1 MSTDVPQKI
10 PYKQIL
16 VTGGAGF
23 IGSHL
28 AERLLTDSVEV
39 IGLDNFDE
47 YYDPQ
52 IKRQNIAFALGQE
65 NYRFVEGDIRDSDQL
80 NHLFARSSIE
90 AVIHLAARPGVR
102 PSLKQPGLYEQ
113 INVQG
118 TLNVLEMAQRYGAGK
133 VLFASSSS
141 VYGEVNSQPSKE
153 SDPVDRPQSVYAA
166 TKRAGE
172 LMAATY
178 HELYDISV
186 GCLRLFTVYGPR
198 QRPEMAVHKFVR
210 LIEGGEDVPLYG
222 DGSSERDYTYIDD
235 IIDGIVAALKVT
247 FGFEIFNL
255 GNSRPIPLER
265 LVQIIEEHLSRRAR
279 RRSLPR
285 QVGDVQRTCAQIE
298 KARRMLGY
306 QPRVPIEEGVALFVR
321 WYRERN
327 RIGSSN
333 G

>member
-1 MSTDVPQKI
+1 MPTGTPKVI

-23 IGSHL
+23 IGSHV
-28 AERLLTDSVEV
+28 AERLLADGVEV
-39 IGLDNFDE
+39 ISLDNFDE

-65 NYRFVEGDIRDSDQL
+65 SYQFIEGDIRDPDQL

-90 AVIHLAARPGVR
+90 AVVHLAARPGVR

-118 TLNVLEMAQRYGAGK
+118 TLNVLEMAQRYGVEK

-141 VYGEVNSQPSKE
+141 VYGEVNSAPSRE

-172 LMAATY
+172 LMASAY
-178 HELYDISV
+178 HQLYGISI

-198 QRPEMAVHKFVR
+198 QRPEMAIHKFVR
-210 LIEGGEDVPLYG
+210 LIDRGEDVPLFG
-222 DGSSERDYTYIDD
+222 DGSSERDYTYIED
-235 IIDGIVAALKVT
+235 IIDGIAAALKVN

-255 GNSRPIPLER
+255 GDSRPVPLGR
-265 LVQIIEEHLSRRAR
+265 LIEIIEQHLNQEAR

-285 QVGDVQRTCAQIE
+285 QPGDVQKTCAHIG

-321 WYRERN
+321 WYRERQQTV
-327 RIGSSN
+327 
-333 G
+333 

>member
-1 MSTDVPQKI
+1 MPTDVPQKM

-28 AERLLTDSVEV
+28 AERLLSEGLQV
-39 IGLDNFDE
+39 ISLDNFDE

-65 NYRFVEGDIRDSDQL
+65 NYRFVEGDVRDSDQL

-90 AVIHLAARPGVR
+90 AVVHLAARPGVR
-102 PSLKQPGLYEQ
+102 SSLKQPGLYEQ

-118 TLNVLEMAQRYGAGK
+118 TLNVLEMAQRYGIKK

-141 VYGEVNSQPSKE
+141 VYGEVDSIPSKE
-153 SDPVDRPQSVYAA
+153 SDQVDRPQSVYAA

-172 LMAATY
+172 LMASAY
-178 HELYDISV
+178 HQLYGISV

-198 QRPEMAVHKFVR
+198 QRPEMAIHKFVR
-210 LIEGGEDVPLYG
+210 LIESGEDVPLFG
-222 DGSSERDYTYIDD
+222 DGSSERDYTYVED
-235 IIDGIVAALKVT
+235 IIDGVVAALKAEY
-247 FGFEIFNL
+247 GFEIFNL
-255 GNSRPIPLER
+255 GDSRPILLER
-265 LVQIIEEHLSRRAR
+265 LIKLIEKNLSKKAR
-279 RRSLPR
+279 IQSLPK
-285 QVGDVQRTCAQIE
+285 QPGDVQRTCAHIE
-298 KARRMLGY
+298 KARKILAY
-306 QPRVPIEEGVALFVR
+306 QPRTTIEEGIPLFVQ

-327 RIGSSN
+327 KGT
-333 G
+333 